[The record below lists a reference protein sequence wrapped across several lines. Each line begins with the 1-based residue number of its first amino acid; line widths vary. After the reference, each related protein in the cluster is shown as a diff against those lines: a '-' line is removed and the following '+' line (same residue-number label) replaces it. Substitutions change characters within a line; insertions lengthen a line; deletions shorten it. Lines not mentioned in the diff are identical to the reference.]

1 MDGVYLV
8 INATQYLFKTLKIR
22 NQDGILVKTQES
34 QEITFPFYRNKK
46 KQSQGLTMKQ
56 ILLLQKMVNFLFQK
70 EMNRLI

>member
-22 NQDGILVKTQES
+22 NQDGLLVKTQES